1 MSRKANISATEKAT
15 FGRPRLYA
23 VRAHYGPLDK
33 QPDQFAGAV
42 VVLDD
47 EGEGVVRHAAAARA
61 LCFDEDTTVVV
72 LDMAALRRDIDAAA
86 ERTCDKKTRGRG
98 KRGWQ
103 QALEAECKTRDVL
116 GKDCGRPIAKA
127 LARLLMRA
135 TTGATLVARG
145 NLAAVALKLAL
156 TRDAHAAT
164 CNVSRVVLVEPT
176 LSAVAVNGLLA
187 CKTPPARRIR
197 VDAAFADDDAQ
208 MRRGPAIAAACGEG
222 ISCIAPD
229 DGGDAVLRAFLP
241 RTDDDA
247 EAAVEAAFG
256 AEDSRGRRLRCAE
269 VTVDMSPLTK
279 QPETRFCDV
288 SSAEILAVARGD
300 DAEADGPAAA
310 CDADDRGEP
319 RVAALVVRGGR
330 CILAR
335 SLQTPK
341 AWEGMRLP
349 SAPAIP
355 GEDVVSGARRAI
367 AAQLD
372 IDVADQGDQMAPLS
386 NMPQLTLYR
395 ASGGVTNVVFMKAL
409 QPPVEPQEDYDLSD
423 EDDDYDW
430 YTLSRALPRVD
441 PPTACL
447 LQTAAFALHGAV
459 EAGVVAKAWG
469 GVFGGELVASVTGD
483 ALATPAPSSPVTPLR
498 VVGPCLDEAN
508 HEDACSCA
516 SDPFSC

>member
-1 MSRKANISATEKAT
+1 MSRKANISATEKAA

-23 VRAHYGPLDK
+23 VRAHYVPLDK

-47 EGEGVVRHAAAARA
+47 EGEGVVRHAAAAQA

-72 LDMAALRRDIDAAA
+72 LDVAALRRDVDNAV
-86 ERTCDKKTRGRG
+86 ERTRDTKKARGRG

-135 TTGATLVARG
+135 PTGATLVARG
-145 NLAAVALKLAL
+145 ALAGVALKLAL

-187 CKTPPARRIR
+187 CKTPPVRRIR
-197 VDAAFADDDAQ
+197 VDAAFADADAQ

-229 DGGDAVLRAFLP
+229 DGDDAVLRAFLP
-241 RTDDDA
+241 RADDDDA
-247 EAAVEAAFG
+247 ETAVDVAFG

-279 QPETRFCDV
+279 QPEQRFVDV
-288 SSAEILAVARGD
+288 TTAELLRGD
-300 DAEADGPAAA
+300 DEADEPAA
-310 CDADDRGEP
+310 CDADDQGEA

-349 SAPAIP
+349 SAPAVA
-355 GEDVVSGARRAI
+355 GEDAVSGARRAI
-367 AAQLD
+367 EAQLD
-372 IDVADQGDQMAPLS
+372 IDIADQAEQMAPIPNLPPL
-386 NMPQLTLYR
+386 MLYR
-395 ASGGVTNVVFMKAL
+395 ASGGLSTVVFMKAL

-447 LQTAAFALHGAV
+447 LRTAAFALHGAV
-459 EAGVVAKAWG
+459 EAGVVAKEWG
-469 GVFGGELVASVTGD
+469 GVFGGELVAAVAGD
-483 ALATPAPSSPVTPLR
+483 APATPTPSSPVTPPR
-498 VVGPCLDEAN
+498 VVGPCHDEAN

>member
-61 LCFDEDTTVVV
+61 LCFDDDTTVVV
-72 LDMAALRRDIDAAA
+72 LDVAALRRDVDAAA
-86 ERTCDKKTRGRG
+86 ETRDSKKARGRG

-135 TTGATLVARG
+135 PTGATLVARG
-145 NLAAVALKLAL
+145 ALAGVALKLAL

-164 CNVSRVVLVEPT
+164 CNVSRVVLIEPLLT
-176 LSAVAVNGLLA
+176 AVAVNGLLA
-187 CKTPPARRIR
+187 CKTPPARRIT
-197 VDAAFADDDAQ
+197 VDASFADEDTQ

-222 ISCIAPD
+222 ISVIAPD

-241 RTDDDA
+241 RADDDA
-247 EAAVEAAFG
+247 EAAVEAVFG

-279 QPETRFCDV
+279 QPEQRFDDV
-288 SSAEILAVARGD
+288 TTADLLSAARGD
-300 DAEADGPAAA
+300 DAVDEPAAA
-310 CDADDRGEP
+310 CDADDKGEA

-335 SLQTPK
+335 SLKTPK

-349 SAPAIP
+349 SAPAVV
-355 GEDVVSGARRAI
+355 GEDAVAGARRAI
-367 AAQLD
+367 AAQLGVD
-372 IDVADQGDQMAPLS
+372 IEDQGDQMAPLAD
-386 NMPQLTLYR
+386 MPQLTLYR
-395 ASGGVTNVVFMKAL
+395 ASGGISTVVFMKAL

-423 EDDDYDW
+423 DEDDYDW
-430 YTLSRALPRVD
+430 CVSEPDFRVD
-441 PPTACL
+441 
-447 LQTAAFALHGAV
+447 
-459 EAGVVAKAWG
+459 GV
-469 GVFGGELVASVTGD
+469 
-483 ALATPAPSSPVTPLR
+483 R
-498 VVGPCLDEAN
+498 
-508 HEDACSCA
+508 
-516 SDPFSC
+516 

>member
-72 LDMAALRRDIDAAA
+72 LDVAALRRDIDAAA
-86 ERTCDKKTRGRG
+86 ERTRDKKTRGRG

-187 CKTPPARRIR
+187 CKTPPARRICR
-197 VDAAFADDDAQ
+197 RCRSRRRPRGRGAGRR
-208 MRRGPAIAAACGEG
+208 RRGLRRGRQLY
-222 ISCIAPD
+222 SPD

-247 EAAVEAAFG
+247 EAAA
-256 AEDSRGRRLRCAE
+256 GRR
-269 VTVDMSPLTK
+269 
-279 QPETRFCDV
+279 
-288 SSAEILAVARGD
+288 
-300 DAEADGPAAA
+300 
-310 CDADDRGEP
+310 
-319 RVAALVVRGGR
+319 
-330 CILAR
+330 
-335 SLQTPK
+335 
-341 AWEGMRLP
+341 
-349 SAPAIP
+349 
-355 GEDVVSGARRAI
+355 RR
-367 AAQLD
+367 
-372 IDVADQGDQMAPLS
+372 
-386 NMPQLTLYR
+386 
-395 ASGGVTNVVFMKAL
+395 
-409 QPPVEPQEDYDLSD
+409 
-423 EDDDYDW
+423 
-430 YTLSRALPRVD
+430 
-441 PPTACL
+441 
-447 LQTAAFALHGAV
+447 
-459 EAGVVAKAWG
+459 
-469 GVFGGELVASVTGD
+469 
-483 ALATPAPSSPVTPLR
+483 
-498 VVGPCLDEAN
+498 
-508 HEDACSCA
+508 
-516 SDPFSC
+516 

>member
-33 QPDQFAGAV
+33 QPDQFAGSTII
-42 VVLDD
+42 LDD
-47 EGEGVVRHAAAARA
+47 EENGVVRHAAAAQA

-72 LDMAALRRDIDAAA
+72 LDVAALRRDIDAAA
-86 ERTCDKKTRGRG
+86 ERTRDKKTRGRG

-135 TTGATLVARG
+135 PTGATLVARG
-145 NLAAVALKLAL
+145 ALAAVALKLAL
-156 TRDAHAAT
+156 SRDAHAAT

-187 CKTPPARRIR
+187 CKTPPVRRIT
-197 VDAAFADDDAQ
+197 VDTAFADDDAQ

-222 ISCIAPD
+222 ISSIAPD

-241 RTDDDA
+241 RRDGDDDA

-279 QPETRFCDV
+279 QPETRFSDV
-288 SSAEILAVARGD
+288 SSAELLAAARGD
-300 DAEADGPAAA
+300 DEADEPAAA
-310 CDADDRGEP
+310 CDADDQGEA

-349 SAPAIP
+349 SAPAVA
-355 GEDVVSGARRAI
+355 GADAVSGARRAI

-372 IDVADQGDQMAPLS
+372 IDIADQADQMAPLD

-395 ASGGVTNVVFMKAL
+395 ASGGTTNVVFMKAL

-423 EDDDYDW
+423 DEDFYDW

-447 LQTAAFALHGAV
+447 LRTAAFALHGAV

-469 GVFGGELVASVTGD
+469 GVFGDELVAAVTN
-483 ALATPAPSSPVTPLR
+483 APAATPAPR
-498 VVGPCLDEAN
+498 VVGPCHDEAN